1 LIDLIRR
8 ILHTLTDVEGMIRW
22 GGYAGLAAI
31 IFSETGL
38 MVGFFL
44 PGDSLLVAAGLF
56 AARGTLNLFVL
67 WALLVPMAILGN
79 STGYAIGRKL
89 GRKLFARKSSR
100 LFNHRHLVRTQL
112 FYEQHGGKA
121 VSFAQ
126 FLPIFRTFTP
136 VVAGIATM
144 RYRRFVAFNVLG
156 AICWV
161 LSMTVVGYALG
172 RTFPQVAKRIEL
184 VMLVVIAVSLLPA
197 AISSLRAYRAKQRSR
212 ASFLESIGALVQRLG
227 SRAWDGGGDLAAF
240 AAELPAPHGSRAV
253 NGARPAVEVLAAQ
266 STAARR
272 AQRRRRRGGRV
283 GDRGALYAGSRGPL
297 RGLRRAARG
306 GVAGAGSRRA
316 ALAADTHGDLVGT
329 AGRRDPA
336 AALRRGPPPA
346 GAAHRARRL
355 TVVLST
361 RTLGGQIESWRAA
374 GRRRGSHASGR

>member
-8 ILHTLTDVEGMIRW
+8 LLHTLTDVEGMIQW

-56 AARGTLNLFVL
+56 AARGTLDLFVL
-67 WALLVPMAILGN
+67 WVLLIPMAILGN

-89 GRKLFARKSSR
+89 GKALFARKSSR

-112 FYEQHGGKA
+112 FYEEHGGKA

-156 AICWV
+156 AVCWV
-161 LSMTVVGYALG
+161 ISMTVVGYALG

-197 AISSLRAYRAKQRSR
+197 AVSSLRAYRAKLRSR
-212 ASFLESIGALVQRLG
+212 SSFLAAMGELVQRLG
-227 SRAWDGGGDLAAF
+227 SLAWDGPSRDLHAL

-253 NGARPAVEVLAAQ
+253 DGPTPAVEMLAAQ
-266 STAARR
+266 SRPLDELSDAA
-272 AQRRRRRGGRV
+272 GE
-283 GDRGALYAGSRGPL
+283 
-297 RGLRRAARG
+297 
-306 GVAGAGSRRA
+306 VAGWEIQERYAQARA
-316 ALAADTHGDLVGT
+316 TLCSAYGEPREDEEPGAASSGPRSAPKRTATWKVTRGTLTLQQRCDERHRLAL
-329 AGRRDPA
+329 RIEPA
-336 AALRRGPPPA
+336 A
-346 GAAHRARRL
+346 
-355 TVVLST
+355 
-361 RTLGGQIESWRAA
+361 
-374 GRRRGSHASGR
+374 

>member
-227 SRAWDGGGDLAAF
+227 SRAWDGGGSLAAF

-253 NGARPAVEVLAAQ
+253 DGARPAVEVLAAQ
-266 STAARR
+266 STPLDELSDA
-272 AQRRRRRGGRV
+272 GGE
-283 GDRGALYAGSRGPL
+283 
-297 RGLRRAARG
+297 
-306 GVAGAGSRRA
+306 VAGWEIAERFTQARA
-316 ALAADTHGDLVGT
+316 ALCAVYGEPREEESP
-329 AGRRDPA
+329 GRA
-336 AALRRGPPPA
+336 AAGPRSLPTRTATWSAPQGAVTLRQRCDEDRHRLALRIEPA
-346 GAAHRARRL
+346 G
-355 TVVLST
+355 
-361 RTLGGQIESWRAA
+361 
-374 GRRRGSHASGR
+374 

>member
-1 LIDLIRR
+1 MIDLIRR
-8 ILHTLTDVEGMIRW
+8 LFHTLTDVEGMIRW
-22 GGYAGLAAI
+22 GGYVGLAAI

-56 AARGTLNLFVL
+56 AARATLNIFVL
-67 WALLVPMAILGN
+67 WALLIPMAILGN

-89 GRKLFARKSSR
+89 GRALFARKSSR
-100 LFNHRHLVRTQL
+100 LFNHRHLIRTQL
-112 FYEQHGGKA
+112 FYEEHGGKA

-161 LSMTVVGYALG
+161 ISMTVVGFALG

-197 AISSLRAYRAKQRSR
+197 AISSYRAYRARQRSR
-212 ASFLESIGALVQRLG
+212 RSFLDSIGELVQRLG
-227 SRAWDGGGDLAAF
+227 SRSWDGGGDLHAF

-253 NGARPAVEVLAAQ
+253 EGPKPGVEVLAAQ
-266 STAARR
+266 STPLAELSDAA
-272 AQRRRRRGGRV
+272 GE
-283 GDRGALYAGSRGPL
+283 
-297 RGLRRAARG
+297 
-306 GVAGAGSRRA
+306 VAGWEIEERFTQARA
-316 ALAADTHGDLVGT
+316 ALSSAYGEPREDESPGRALAGPRSLPTRT
-329 AGRRDPA
+329 ATWTAPQGMVTLQQRCDDDCHRLALRIEPA
-336 AALRRGPPPA
+336 A
-346 GAAHRARRL
+346 
-355 TVVLST
+355 
-361 RTLGGQIESWRAA
+361 
-374 GRRRGSHASGR
+374 

>member
-8 ILHTLTDVEGMIRW
+8 LLHTLTDVEGMIRW
-22 GGYAGLAAI
+22 GGYVGLAAI
-31 IFSETGL
+31 IFAETGL

-67 WALLVPMAILGN
+67 WVLLIPMAVLGN
-79 STGYAIGRKL
+79 STGYAIGRRL
-89 GRKLFARKSSR
+89 GKALFSRRSSR

-156 AICWV
+156 AISWV
-161 LSMTVVGYALG
+161 ISMTVVGFALG

-184 VMLVVIAVSLLPA
+184 VMLIVIAISFIPA
-197 AISSLRAYRAKQRSR
+197 AISGWRARRATLRSR
-212 ASFLESIGALVQRLG
+212 SAFLAAMSALVERLG
-227 SRAWDGGGDLAAF
+227 SFAWDGSPRDLDRL

-253 NGARPAVEVLAAQ
+253 EGPSPAVEMVAAQ
-266 STAARR
+266 SPPLAELSDAA
-272 AQRRRRRGGRV
+272 GE
-283 GDRGALYAGSRGPL
+283 
-297 RGLRRAARG
+297 
-306 GVAGAGSRRA
+306 VAGWEMEERYAQARA
-316 ALAADTHGDLVGT
+316 ALCAQYGEPREDETPGSAPSGPRSMPTRRATWPVPRGT
-329 AGRRDPA
+329 VTLQQRCDPDRHRLSVRVEPA
-336 AALRRGPPPA
+336 A
-346 GAAHRARRL
+346 
-355 TVVLST
+355 
-361 RTLGGQIESWRAA
+361 
-374 GRRRGSHASGR
+374 